1 MSRNNYPYNNDS
13 NGPTV
18 IGDVAAAL
26 AAGGALGEPRTAIQ
40 LPDPAGG
47 EPGVYTVVPKDYEVK
62 DLETFLPRPLRIKQ
76 DVTIQDAESFIN
88 YAKEFMTGATL
99 IFFDVQQ
106 ETFVAAFEYH
116 EISKPSWNEHTASFK
131 PRRSVEFETWLA
143 TNRKQMTQVDFA
155 RFLEE
160 NLPDIVEPPA
170 AELLQV
176 ALTFEAKKSVEF
188 SSGVRLANGQIQ
200 FQYDEVVRGTA
211 QKGTIE
217 IPEKFV
223 LGIPIHVNGPA
234 YRIDVRLRWRLQ
246 EGKVVFW
253 YELVRP
259 HRLIEHALKEISQKI
274 ATDTGLPIIAGSMDE

>member
-1 MSRNNYPYNNDS
+1 MARNQYPYNDD

-26 AAGGALGEPRTAIQ
+26 AAGGALGEPRVA
-40 LPDPAGG
+40 LDAPDPAGG
-47 EPGVYTVVPKDYEVK
+47 QPGVYTVVPKDYKVE
-62 DLETFLPRPLRIKQ
+62 DLESFLPRPLRIKQ
-76 DVTIQDAESFIN
+76 GVTIQDADSFIN

-99 IFFDVQQ
+99 IFFDVTN
-106 ETFVAAFEYH
+106 EAFVAAFEYH

-131 PRRSVEFETWLA
+131 PRRSVEFETWMGS
-143 TNRKQMTQVDFA
+143 NRKQMTQVEFA
-155 RFLEE
+155 RFLEDTQ
-160 NLPDIVEPPA
+160 PDIVEPPA

-176 ALTFEAKKSVEF
+176 ALTFEATTKAEF
-188 SSGVRLANGQIQ
+188 SSGVRLNNGQIQ
-200 FQYDEVVRGTA
+200 FTFNQEVRGTA

-217 IPEKFV
+217 VPSEFV

-234 YRIDVRLRWRLQ
+234 YRMAVRLRWRLN

-253 YELVRP
+253 YEIVRP

-274 ATDTGLPIIAGSMDE
+274 ATDTGMPILAGSMDE

>member
-1 MSRNNYPYNNDS
+1 MSNRYPYDNNN

-62 DLETFLPRPLRIKQ
+62 DLEAFLSRPLRIKQ
-76 DVTIQDAESFIN
+76 EVILYDTDSFIS
-88 YAKEFMTGATL
+88 YVKEFMTGATL
-99 IFFDVQQ
+99 ILFDVPE
-106 ETFVAAFEYH
+106 ETFTAAFDYH
-116 EISKPSWNEHTASFK
+116 EIDKPSWCDHSARFK
-131 PRRSVEFETWLA
+131 PRRSVEFQTWLDS
-143 TNRKQMTQVDFA
+143 NRKQMTQVEFA
-155 RFLEE
+155 RFLEDTQ
-160 NLPDIVEPPA
+160 PDIVEPPA

-217 IPEKFV
+217 IPSEFV
-223 LGIPIHVNGPA
+223 LGIPIHANGPA
-234 YRIDVRLRWRLQ
+234 YRIAVRLRWRLA

-253 YELVRP
+253 YEIVRP

-274 ATDTGLPIIAGSMDE
+274 AGDTGVPLLAGSIGE

>member
-1 MSRNNYPYNNDS
+1 MSRYPNDNNAPAE
-13 NGPTV
+13 
-18 IGDVAAAL
+18 IGDVQSAI
-26 AAGGALGEPRTAIQ
+26 AAGAALGEPRSV
-40 LPDPAGG
+40 PADCSSA
-47 EPGVYTVVPKDYEVK
+47 GVFTVVPKDYKIE
-62 DLETFLPRPLRIKQ
+62 DLESYLSRPLRIEQ
-76 DVTIQDAESFIN
+76 DVTLYDTDSFIA
-88 YAKEFMTGATL
+88 YAKEFMTGATI
-99 IFFDVQQ
+99 IFFDVQA
-106 ETFVAAFEYH
+106 EVFKAAFEYH
-116 EISKPSWNEHTASFK
+116 EIDKPSWNQHIASFK
-131 PRRSVEFETWLA
+131 PRRSVEFETWMA
-143 TNRKQMTQVDFA
+143 ANRKQMTQVDFA

-223 LGIPIHVNGPA
+223 LGVPIHVNGPA
-234 YRIDVRLRWRLQ
+234 YRIEVRLRWRLQ

-253 YELVRP
+253 YEVVRP
-259 HRLIEHALKEISQKI
+259 HRYIEHALKEISQRI
-274 ATDTGLPIIAGSMDE
+274 ATETALPLLAGAIDE